1 MLRRKLSPY
10 KAIALVY
17 LLIIVVGAL
26 LLTLPIA
33 SASGNWTDFLNALFT
48 ATSATAVTG
57 LVVVDTALHWS
68 IFGQIVILLLI
79 QVGGMGIMTIVS
91 LLHLFI
97 SKQMSLYESNVL
109 MQSAGALT
117 HSDVVKIT
125 KRVLVIT
132 VISEV
137 IGAVVL
143 TLAFLKDMTFGQA
156 LYNGIFHSISAFC
169 NAGFDILGTV
179 NNAFAS
185 FESYSN
191 NWIVNITLMLLIT
204 SGGLGFIVWNDII
217 ENKHRVTKYKL
228 HSKIVLIANTA
239 LVFGGALLFFA
250 FEYNNSATMQNY
262 NFGHKMLASFF
273 QSVTCRTAGFNTI
286 NIGQLT
292 ESSKMLSMVLM
303 MIGGGAGSTAG
314 GIKITTFVII
324 LVGISAVARSKK
336 DVNVMSKRMP
346 DGLIRQALIIS
357 SVWLI
362 LTFVSAMIICVADN
376 VTLTQALFE
385 SFSALGTV
393 GLSLGITPQL
403 GWISRLVLQ
412 ILMFV
417 GRVGIATLAVAFV
430 SKKNTEGQIR
440 KPLDNILIG

>member
-169 NAGFDILGTV
+169 NAGFDILGTA

>member
-169 NAGFDILGTV
+169 NAGFDILGTA

-262 NFGHKMLASFF
+262 SFGHKMLASFF